1 MRRGLLGGGSC
12 GLLEGRGLGIALT
25 GVSAA
30 VGGTRTGARVR
41 VWRVVRQ
48 NVLCADVMT
57 SMSTAIPSERQVALT
72 KPALISRGDEAR
84 RGVQG
89 ESQH

>member
-30 VGGTRTGARVR
+30 VGGTRTG
-41 VWRVVRQ
+41 VVRQ